1 MRDMIAPYSG
11 MPTVY
16 SPGSVSNVLGLL
28 GLGLRTED
36 PNGREQMLEGGV
48 LRRHLSTMPGLFRW
62 EQVWIFG
69 VRWLLSCAAV
79 DIEVTEK

>member
-1 MRDMIAPYSG
+1 
-11 MPTVY
+11 
-16 SPGSVSNVLGLL
+16 
-28 GLGLRTED
+28 RTED

-48 LRRHLSTMPGLFRW
+48 MRRHLSTMPGLFRW